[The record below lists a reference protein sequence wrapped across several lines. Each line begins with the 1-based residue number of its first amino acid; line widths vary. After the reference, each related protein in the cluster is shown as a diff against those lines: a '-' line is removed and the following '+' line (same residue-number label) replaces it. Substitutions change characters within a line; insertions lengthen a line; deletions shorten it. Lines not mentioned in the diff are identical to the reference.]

1 MPSLQQLFGQSLQL
15 RRIGCGVNGP
25 GKTFDLKL
33 LTRCEFL
40 RARHHGKSG
49 ERANGIGRTLLSC
62 SENDIQAGCEQI
74 NSRNEWTN
82 QFTSLVRSV
91 RDIAVFQIT

>member
-15 RRIGCGVNGP
+15 RRIGRGVNGP

-49 ERANGIGRTLLSC
+49 ERTNGIGRTLLPC
-62 SENDIQAGCEQI
+62 SENDVQAGCEQI
-74 NSRNEWTN
+74 NSRNKRIN